1 MAQIK
6 TFGWTNP
13 ATAVAR
19 NEDLGFVV
27 TEITTV
33 NVTDGGSFYWN
44 SSMPDGYYLDVDSGA
59 ITTSNGFTPLS
70 QNARYGAA
78 ITAFSN
84 ANPGVITATGIADF
98 GFAAGDTIKVAGVAD
113 DGTGDASL
121 NNTFTVA
128 SVTATAI
135 TLDQNT
141 SVTDYSVW
149 VSGGF
154 ATRVSDADGDPVPT
168 ENKAIRGIT
177 LGTGVVGGNTDV
189 MVATAKSS
197 EPVV

>member
-1 MAQIK
+1 
-6 TFGWTNP
+6 
-13 ATAVAR
+13 
-19 NEDLGFVV
+19 
-27 TEITTV
+27 
-33 NVTDGGSFYWN
+33 
-44 SSMPDGYYLDVDSGA
+44 
-59 ITTSNGFTPLS
+59 
-70 QNARYGAA
+70 
-78 ITAFSN
+78 
-84 ANPGVITATGIADF
+84 VITATGIADF